1 MASKVKELAKSR
13 TECAEKDTTI
23 AAMKI
28 DMQTLNKAIEDAKN
42 KVQNSEQEVGIRRL
56 QVAFHDYQLYS
67 FA

>member
-13 TECAEKDTTI
+13 TECAEKDATI

-56 QVAFHDYQLYS
+56 QVAFHDYQLYY
-67 FA
+67 FP

>member
-13 TECAEKDTTI
+13 TECAEKDATI